1 MRKNRATAAARD
13 ALLRLTEAT
22 ARPTA
27 ALRTDPDFLVVGGQ
41 RCGTTSLFKT
51 LVQHHQVS
59 PPALRKGIHYF
70 DVHYAEGP
78 AWYRG
83 HFPLRNPWRQGWR
96 LTGESSPYY
105 MFHPLAA
112 QRIADDLPEAR
123 LLVLLRD
130 PVERAYSAHAHESA
144 RGFETLGFE
153 EALAQ
158 EDQRLAGEAERVRS
172 EAGYESF
179 SLQHHGYLS
188 RGRYVEHLRRLE
200 RLVGRERM
208 HVVDS
213 GDFFTAPEATFGP
226 VLDFLGLPPQQG
238 IAFER
243 HNARART
250 EMTHQLRTRLDQH
263 FAPFDEELTHW
274 WGRTPSWRR

>member
-1 MRKNRATAAARD
+1 MAAREG
-13 ALLRLTEAT
+13 LLRLTEVT

-27 ALRTDPDFLVVGGQ
+27 AVRSLPDFLVVGGQ

-51 LVQHHQVS
+51 LVQHRQIS

-70 DVHYAEGP
+70 DVHYDEGP

-83 HFPLRNPWRQGWR
+83 HFPVRRPRLGGPRR

-105 MFHPLAA
+105 MFHPLAGR
-112 QRIADDLPEAR
+112 RIADDLPDVR

-144 RGFETLGFE
+144 RGFETLDFE
-153 EALAQ
+153 AALEQ
-158 EDQRLAGEAERVRS
+158 EDQRLAGEAERVLF
-172 EAGYESF
+172 EPGYESF
-179 SLQHHGYLS
+179 HLQHHGYLS
-188 RGRYVEHLRRLE
+188 RGRYLEHLQRLE
-200 RLVGRERM
+200 QLVGRERM

-213 GDFFTAPEATFGP
+213 GDFFSSPEATFAP
-226 VLDFLGLPPQQG
+226 VLTFLGLPQQEG

-250 EMTHQLRTRLDQH
+250 AMPEALRARLAEH
-263 FAPFDEELTHW
+263 FAPADAGLAQW